1 MTMLPRFAR
10 ILVVDDSP
18 STRKAVRA
26 MLEEIGLVNVDE
38 AADGAQALE
47 MIALRRYAL
56 VVSDWFMD
64 PMPGIELLLKLRRSE
79 RGARLPF
86 IMMTAQNQKKFMEV
100 ARDAGATHFLA
111 KPFTADALARKIA
124 VLDPPQ
130 VIDASASVHFP
141 PKGGPRVKEVAIG
154 DYAS

>member
-26 MLEEIGLVNVDE
+26 MLGEVGLVNVDE

-56 VVSDWFMD
+56 VISDWFMD

-86 IMMTAQNQKKFMEV
+86 IMMTA
-100 ARDAGATHFLA
+100 
-111 KPFTADALARKIA
+111 
-124 VLDPPQ
+124 
-130 VIDASASVHFP
+130 
-141 PKGGPRVKEVAIG
+141 
-154 DYAS
+154 